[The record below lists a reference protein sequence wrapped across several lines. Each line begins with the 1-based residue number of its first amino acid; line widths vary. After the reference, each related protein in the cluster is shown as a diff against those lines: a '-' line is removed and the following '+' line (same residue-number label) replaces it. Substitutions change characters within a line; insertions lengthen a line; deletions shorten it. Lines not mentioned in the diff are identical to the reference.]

1 MHQPTAEFLEHLM
14 NEALNQAAKAAAL
27 GEVPVGAV
35 IAHQGHIISRGHNT
49 TETDRSVVSHAETH
63 AITQAAQALGSWR
76 LSECIVCVTLEP
88 CTMCLGAIRLA
99 RIPTLVFGAGDSRQG
114 AVGSLYDLS
123 QDERL
128 GSPLRVITGIK
139 RAECESSLSAFFKQ
153 MRVKD
158 GKA

>member
-1 MHQPTAEFLEHLM
+1 M
-14 NEALNQAAKAAAL
+14 NEALVEAAKAAAC

-35 IAHQGHIISRGHNT
+35 ISHKQTIIGRGHNR
-49 TETDRSVVSHAETH
+49 TESEKTVASHAEII
-63 AITQAAQALGSWR
+63 AINAASKQLNNWR
-76 LSECIVCVTLEP
+76 LSDCILCVTLEP

-128 GSPLRVITGIK
+128 GPTPRVIRGISLQK
-139 RAECESSLSAFFKQ
+139 CEDILTTFFKQ
-153 MRVKD
+153 MRSS
-158 GKA
+158 